1 MKRMMTFWVLFGAL
15 AASAALNVYHAKTP
29 TEPVLPELADLVGS
43 APVDTAPI
51 GTTPVDTTPFGIARR
66 VVIKT
71 KGPPCCPLV
80 ETVKLTATQKQEIA
94 VCCPIY
100 AQQRA
105 QLDERITVLLANLER
120 ELAASNPD
128 TARLHELADQIGELR
143 AEELKSRV
151 NAIVLV
157 RKTLTPSQLER
168 LADCCGKE

>member
-1 MKRMMTFWVLFGAL
+1 MKRMMAFWVLFGAL

-29 TEPVLPELADLVGS
+29 IEPVLPELADLVGS
-43 APVDTAPI
+43 APVDT
-51 GTTPVDTTPFGIARR
+51 TPFGIVRR

-94 VCCPIY
+94 VCCPTY

-105 QLDERITVLLANLER
+105 QLDERITVLLAKLER
-120 ELAASNPD
+120 ELATSNPD
-128 TARLHELADQIGELR
+128 TARLYELADQIGELR

-151 NAIVLV
+151 NTIVLV

-168 LADCCGKE
+168 LAVCCGKE